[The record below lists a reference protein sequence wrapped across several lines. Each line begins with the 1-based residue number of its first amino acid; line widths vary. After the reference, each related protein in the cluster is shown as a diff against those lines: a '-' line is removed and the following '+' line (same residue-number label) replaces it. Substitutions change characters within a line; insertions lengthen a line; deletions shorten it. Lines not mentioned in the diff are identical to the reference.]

1 MEKLQTIWNF
11 PLLKLSNGEIL
22 LASQVILVVFVLVI
36 GYFVSKLT
44 ERAIERRLAG
54 TSVTADAA
62 YALKRISFYTLI
74 VIVVMTALNLLNIP
88 LGAFA
93 FVSGAIAIGVGFG
106 AQNIINN
113 FISGW
118 ILMFERPV
126 RINDLIELDD
136 NKGVVERIGNRSTR
150 IRRVD
155 GVHILVPN
163 SQLLERKVVNWTL
176 MDYKIRSTVRVGV
189 AYGSPVGRVAELM
202 KQIVT
207 EHSGILKHPEPLV
220 IFEDFGDNALVFD
233 AYFWA
238 EVIAEKELRIL
249 RSEVRFRIDE
259 LFKENDIVIAFPQR
273 DVHLNTLS
281 PLEIQLIEP
290 TREV

>member
-1 MEKLQTIWNF
+1 
-11 PLLKLSNGEIL
+11 
-22 LASQVILVVFVLVI
+22 
-36 GYFVSKLT
+36 
-44 ERAIERRLAG
+44 
-54 TSVTADAA
+54 
-62 YALKRISFYTLI
+62 
-74 VIVVMTALNLLNIP
+74 
-88 LGAFA
+88 
-93 FVSGAIAIGVGFG
+93 
-106 AQNIINN
+106 
-113 FISGW
+113 
-118 ILMFERPV
+118 
-126 RINDLIELDD
+126 
-136 NKGVVERIGNRSTR
+136 
-150 IRRVD
+150 
-155 GVHILVPN
+155 
-163 SQLLERKVVNWTL
+163 